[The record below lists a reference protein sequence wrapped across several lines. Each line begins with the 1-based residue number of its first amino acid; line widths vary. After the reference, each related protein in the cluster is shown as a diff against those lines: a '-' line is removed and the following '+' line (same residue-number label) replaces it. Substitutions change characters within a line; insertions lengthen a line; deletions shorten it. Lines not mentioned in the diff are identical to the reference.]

1 MSVYLVTF
9 ASSQYFR
16 SFASI
21 SIGNLVL
28 SVLMLSAS
36 HLACLS
42 RFMDAV
48 PADVAASV
56 AASNA
61 CFDHRRSIFFPL
73 FWNRCSIRTVDFI
86 KFLVI
91 LQGFPQKV
99 EKPCFWR
106 WEGDIPGCAWFSPSL
121 SAAAAS
127 CRRLR
132 AHPLSVP
139 VFRKDISF
147 FPFYGCS
154 RLYRQPGLVGAHEL
168 GGPLLSG
175 PPCQRGPEPG
185 HSQVRGSVWPGSAP
199 RPGPPARAAPQGGPL
214 SSNMTCIAHQL

>member
-1 MSVYLVTF
+1 MSVYRVTF

-16 SFASI
+16 SFVSR

-36 HLACLS
+36 HWACLS
-42 RFMDAV
+42 RFMAAV
-48 PADVAASV
+48 PAGVAASV

-132 AHPLSVP
+132 AYPLSAP
-139 VFRKDISF
+139 VFIKEIF
-147 FPFYGCS
+147 LFPFSGCS
-154 RLYRQPGLVGAHEL
+154 GLYRLVAWWGLL
-168 GGPLLSG
+168 SRGGPL
-175 PPCQRGPEPG
+175 
-185 HSQVRGSVWPGSAP
+185 
-199 RPGPPARAAPQGGPL
+199 
-214 SSNMTCIAHQL
+214 